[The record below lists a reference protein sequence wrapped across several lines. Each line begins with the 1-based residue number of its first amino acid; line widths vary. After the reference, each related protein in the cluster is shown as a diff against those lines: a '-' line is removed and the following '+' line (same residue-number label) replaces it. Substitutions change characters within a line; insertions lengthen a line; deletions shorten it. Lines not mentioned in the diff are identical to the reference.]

1 MLKAYDIAVKDL
13 IKIFA
18 PNIMVVGLQNDD
30 STDEGEA
37 AVAQA
42 GKDTLEDKISY
53 PIISVF
59 RNPGV
64 NITDGSMTKRAS
76 TSEGYGSLSE
86 SGERVISLVAMRSTL
101 TYTIDVFDV
110 TREAAE
116 KIALGLYFRL
126 RNNPEIKATFEF
138 EDFNKSVECKAEIEL
153 KPEITNVRV
162 NDKSKSQLYKIR
174 FSFDL
179 VNANIYDLIDKEA
192 VRFIEYSIRVS
203 LKDQFDTSIKLD
215 IQ

>member
-30 STDEGEA
+30 TTDEGEA

-42 GKDTLEDKISY
+42 GKDTPDDKISY

-59 RNPGV
+59 RNPEID
-64 NITDGSMTKRAS
+64 ITDGSMTKRAS

-153 KPEITNVRV
+153 KPGITNVRV

-192 VRFIEYSIRVS
+192 IRFIEYSIRVS

>member
-13 IKIFA
+13 IKVFA

-42 GKDTLEDKISY
+42 GKDTPEDKISY

-59 RNPGV
+59 RNPEID
-64 NITDGSMTKRAS
+64 ITDGSMTKRAS
-76 TSEGYGSLSE
+76 TSEGYSSLSE

-153 KPEITNVRV
+153 KPGITNVRV

-192 VRFIEYSIRVS
+192 IEYSIKVS
-203 LKDQFDTSIKLD
+203 LNTRFDTPTKLD
-215 IQ
+215 VQ

>member
-13 IKIFA
+13 IKVFA

-42 GKDTLEDKISY
+42 GKDTPEDKISY

-59 RNPGV
+59 RNPEID
-64 NITDGSMTKRAS
+64 ITDGSMTKRAS

-138 EDFNKSVECKAEIEL
+138 EDFNRSVECKAEIEL
-153 KPEITNVRV
+153 KPGITNVRV

-179 VNANIYDLIDKEA
+179 VNANIYDLIDREA
-192 VRFIEYSIRVS
+192 IRFIEYSIRVS

>member
-13 IKIFA
+13 IKVFA

-42 GKDTLEDKISY
+42 GKDTPEDKISY

-59 RNPGV
+59 RYPEID
-64 NITDGSMTKRAS
+64 ITDGSMTKRAS

-138 EDFNKSVECKAEIEL
+138 EDFNRSVECKAEIEL
-153 KPEITNVRV
+153 KPGITNVRV

-179 VNANIYDLIDKEA
+179 VNANIYDLIDREA
-192 VRFIEYSIRVS
+192 IRFIEYSIRVS